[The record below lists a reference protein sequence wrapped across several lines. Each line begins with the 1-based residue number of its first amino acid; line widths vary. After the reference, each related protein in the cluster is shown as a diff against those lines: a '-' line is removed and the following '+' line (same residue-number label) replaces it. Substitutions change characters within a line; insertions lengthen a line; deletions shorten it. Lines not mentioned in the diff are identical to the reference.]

1 MICRSSPFTLCYT
14 KSMLDV
20 ARRKQIKVGPKDHG
34 RRMSLDDFDR
44 AIAQEGSIYELAKGV
59 IEVSDVPKLD
69 HGKQV
74 QELRNQLVVYQVA
87 NETVIEYLSG
97 GSDAK
102 LLIGPSESE
111 RHPDL
116 LIYCSTAPDVPHPW
130 SIWIPEI
137 VVEVVSER
145 SHKRDYDEKPEE
157 YLEVG
162 VEEYWIVD
170 AAKQQMTVLS
180 RWRGQ
185 WKQSVV
191 KPSQKYST
199 HRLPGFKLDL
209 KRVFAAAKK

>member
-1 MICRSSPFTLCYT
+1 MA
-14 KSMLDV
+14 MLNV
-20 ARRKQIKVGPKDHG
+20 ARRRKFKVGPEDNG

-44 AIAQEGSIYELAKGV
+44 AIAEEGYIYELAKGV

-74 QELRNQLVVYQVA
+74 QEIRNQLVVYQVA
-87 NETVIEYLSG
+87 NDTAIEYLSA

-116 LIYCSTAPDVPHPW
+116 LIYCSAAPDIPHPW
-130 SIWIPEI
+130 SVWIPEI
-137 VVEVVSER
+137 VIEVVSKR
-145 SHKRDYDEKPEE
+145 SRKRDYEEKPDE
-157 YLEVG
+157 YLEFG

-185 WKQSVV
+185 WKPAVI

-209 KRVFAAAKK
+209 KRVFAAAKKA